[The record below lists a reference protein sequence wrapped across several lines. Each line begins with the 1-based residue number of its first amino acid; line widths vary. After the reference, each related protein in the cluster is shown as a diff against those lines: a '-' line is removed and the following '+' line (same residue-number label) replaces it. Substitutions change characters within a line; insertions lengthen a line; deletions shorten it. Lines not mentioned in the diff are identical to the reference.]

1 MKRIGSHLC
10 SALISRGTALCVLP
24 MLLFGLSLT
33 DTGPVPDD
41 TDDSP
46 KYYRQGMAE
55 LEKGNYR
62 EAISIWEK
70 AREEQ
75 SEPSFRIGQRAVS
88 VAAKHDLEEKY
99 RKASELYQ
107 WGLSDTSITEDREE
121 VLKELEYMR
130 PLLGLSSFSDY
141 KDRVEEG
148 DASVLKEIRSYW
160 EKTDPTPLTDY
171 NERLIEHWDRIAYSR
186 ENYAIKNGEELDD
199 RADIY
204 IRYGSPYYEKE
215 GQLEYNSSIVN
226 NLLTERFGSM
236 SRRDNLSNREMVRM
250 DQRFNLESYVRQ
262 MHRHSFYEVWIYEN
276 LTDDEESTIFL
287 FGTSDGSTKYKKMKA
302 IEDFIPNDAFR
313 KYSPASSD
321 SYNLQQAMSGNGSQ
335 GRNAQ
340 DGDARDISDYNQAL
354 SNRVQ
359 PQNITPALIFQIMY
373 YQQFAALDRFFGEA
387 FDRMQRRF
395 NDNGLKISPSLAR
408 QFQHTHSGELIEI
421 ERRAPTEQ
429 STYAFE
435 LPPMPMEVHSYRF
448 IDENN
453 EPYLKIFLESNPRDA
468 GYYDQLTSDNRLNPA
483 AWNNYLLAQGVV
495 VLDEEGNEI
504 EERRSNVSLSPDRI
518 TGITSVF
525 DVKNTDSGSSL
536 IAGSQL
542 ETKGGTADTS
552 FHEASSFA
560 SGVKAVSREEVTPP
574 ESLTGDRLAL
584 SDILIGYESEGSEPR
599 NDFVPFTVS
608 HDRVIPEGENV
619 SLYYE
624 LYNLERSADGIS
636 RFTFSYE
643 ITARRKGLAG
653 IFGRK
658 EEGVN
663 ITLNNE
669 SETSTH
675 RQVLEIVTSSF
686 KPGEYE
692 LSINIED
699 QLSGRTLSRDLELR
713 IGEK

>member
-10 SALISRGTALCVLP
+10 SLLISRGTVLCVLP
-24 MLLFGLSLT
+24 LLFFGFSPVKS
-33 DTGPVPDD
+33 GPVLND

-46 KYYRQGMAE
+46 KYYREGMAE

-88 VAAKHDLEEKY
+88 VAAEHDLEEKY
-99 RKASELYQ
+99 RKASELYY
-107 WGLSDTSITEDREE
+107 WGLADTSITEDREE

-130 PLLGLSSFSDY
+130 PLLELSDFSAY

-148 DASVLKEIRSYW
+148 DASVLKEILRYW
-160 EKTDPTPLTDY
+160 EKADPTPLTEY

-186 ENYAIKNGEELDD
+186 NNYATNDGEDLDD

-204 IRYGSPYYEKE
+204 IRYGSPYFEKE
-215 GQLEYNSSIVN
+215 GQLRYNSTIVN
-226 NLLTERFGSM
+226 TLLTRRFGPM
-236 SRRDNLSNREMVRM
+236 STRDNLSNREMVQK

-262 MHRHSFYEVWIYEN
+262 MHRNSFYEIWIYES
-276 LTDDEESTIFL
+276 LTNDEESTIFI
-287 FGTSDGSTKYKKMKA
+287 FGTINGSTKYRKMKS
-302 IEDFIPNDAFR
+302 IEDFIPNEAFR
-313 KYSPASSD
+313 DYTPASSD
-321 SYNLQQAMSGNGSQ
+321 SYNIRQAMNQ
-335 GRNAQ
+335 NAQ
-340 DGDARDISDYNQAL
+340 GGNTQGGDAMSISDYNQTL
-354 SNRVQ
+354 SNSVP

-387 FDRMQRRF
+387 FDRMERRF
-395 NDNGLKISPSLAR
+395 SNTNLQISPSLAR
-408 QFQHTHSGELIEI
+408 QYQHTHTGELIEI
-421 ERRAPTEQ
+421 ERRAPREQ

-435 LPPMPMEVHSYRF
+435 LPAMPMEAHAYRF
-448 IDENN
+448 IDENS

-468 GYYDQLTSDNRLNPA
+468 GYYDQLTSNNRLNPA

-504 EERRSNVSLSPDRI
+504 EERRTNTTLSPDRI
-518 TGITSVF
+518 SGITSVF
-525 DVKNTDSGSSL
+525 DVKRADSGASL
-536 IAGSQL
+536 IAGSHL
-542 ETKGGTADTS
+542 ETKGGAADSS
-552 FHEASSFA
+552 FQEASSFA
-560 SGVKAVSREEVTPP
+560 SGVKAVSREEITPP
-574 ESLTGDRLAL
+574 EALPGHRLVL
-584 SDILIGYESEGSEPR
+584 SDILIGYESEGREPR
-599 NDFVPFTVS
+599 NEFVPFTVS
-608 HDRVIPEGENV
+608 HERVIPEGENV

-624 LYNLERSADGIS
+624 LYNLERSAEGVA
-636 RFTFSYE
+636 RFTFSYD
-643 ITARRKGLAG
+643 ITARSKGLAG

-686 KPGEYE
+686 QPGEYE
-692 LSINIED
+692 LSITIED
-699 QLSGRTLSRDLELR
+699 QLSGRSLSRSLDLR
-713 IGEK
+713 IGEE